1 MATNSYQNDMQLKLE
16 TQSIL
21 HRQKQNTTGA
31 VLSCHNSLNE
41 IFGLILYDRL
51 FSCVF
56 VAMTVHH
63 FPPVEAFGSCAHC
76 NYRAVSS
83 RVVNRISRLKA
94 HQVKATMFVL
104 SFPLAGT
111 RQIKQNKF
119 PDCKK
124 EKLCLFDKKMVRAN
138 AL

>member
-1 MATNSYQNDMQLKLE
+1 MATNSYQNDMQLKWE

-63 FPPVEAFGSCAHC
+63 FPPGRGFWLLCALQLSRRVISGC
-76 NYRAVSS
+76 KSNIKIKSTSS
-83 RVVNRISRLKA
+83 QSDYVCFVIS
-94 HQVKATMFVL
+94 
-104 SFPLAGT
+104 SGW
-111 RQIKQNKF
+111 NKTN
-119 PDCKK
+119 KTK
-124 EKLCLFDKKMVRAN
+124 
-138 AL
+138 